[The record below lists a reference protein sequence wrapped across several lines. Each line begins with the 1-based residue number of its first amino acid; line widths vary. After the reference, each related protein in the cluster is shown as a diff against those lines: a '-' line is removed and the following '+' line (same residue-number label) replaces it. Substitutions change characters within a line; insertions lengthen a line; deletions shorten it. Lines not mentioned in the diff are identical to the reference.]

1 MIAFIGASLKALKKK
16 LLGPAITGSYRGL
29 PIHQFNTVRDL
40 PPFTFRMI
48 HAMLR
53 DPTVRLGLAMR
64 AAPLSQVEFAYPQ
77 PGADNKIAWIPG
89 IKADRP
95 EVGMFVEQQLNRIWT
110 FYLHKI
116 LIAQVWGWSSGE
128 ITYRLKGKKVE
139 VDRILQRNAFDV
151 FALQRNGETVGAQ
164 FRRLPEVSGGSADLF
179 FPKCFWHS
187 YFPEDE
193 QPYGVSALIGAY
205 SPWADKWFSGGA
217 LDVRRLFMFK
227 DSYGGMDIAY
237 PPGTTDIDGKGEVP
251 NQNIAR
257 ELAEKYRAGGVTAR
271 PQVFD
276 ENGNK
281 LWDIT
286 RATIPT
292 SPTHILD
299 YPKDLDVE
307 ILRGLEIPDDILTS
321 EGGGAW
327 QGKQVPMQAFFTGLD
342 RWLAQVIQMMCVQI
356 LEPLVLLNFGPEEF
370 EVRTKPLAQQAM
382 EQMKAIAGA
391 TVTGTTGPSPDT
403 VADGIVELPG
413 AGENRRVSLPELT
426 RRARMS
432 TDDQNSAE
440 LLVGQGVV
448 EASHLVRAG
457 REFMDRMASGDN
469 GHAS

>member
-1 MIAFIGASLKALKKK
+1 MITFIGASIKALKRK
-16 LLGPAITGSYRGL
+16 LLGPAVTGSYRGL
-29 PIHQFNTVRDL
+29 PVHQFNTVRDL

-64 AAPLSQVEFAYPQ
+64 AAPLSQAEFAYPQ
-77 PGADNKIAWIPG
+77 RGTGNTITWTPG
-89 IKADRP
+89 IKADNP
-95 EVGMFVEQQLNRIWT
+95 EVAAFVEQQLNRIWT

-116 LIAQVWGWSSGE
+116 LAAQIWGWSSGE
-128 ITYRLKGKKVE
+128 ITYRLKANRVE

-164 FRRLPEVSGGSADLF
+164 FRRLPEVMGGKADLF

-205 SPWADKWFSGGA
+205 SSWADKWFSGGA
-217 LDVRRLFMFK
+217 LDVRRLFMHK
-227 DSYGGMDIAY
+227 DSYGGMDISY
-237 PPGTTDIDGKGEVP
+237 PPGTTNIDGKGEVP
-251 NQNIAR
+251 NLNIAR

-271 PQVFD
+271 PSAFD
-276 ENGNK
+276 ENGNS

-286 RATIPT
+286 RATVPT

-307 ILRGLEIPDDILTS
+307 ILRGLEIPDDVLTS
-321 EGGGAW
+321 EGTGAW

-342 RWLAQVIQMMCVQI
+342 RWLAQVIQVITVQI

-370 EVRTKPLAQQAM
+370 EVKTKPLAQQAM
-382 EQMKAIAGA
+382 EQMKA
-391 TVTGTTGPSPDT
+391 VTETTGPSPD
-403 VADGIVELPG
+403 APAEGIVELPETV
-413 AGENRRVSLPELT
+413 ASRRVSLSELT

-448 EASHLVRAG
+448 EASHLVNAG
-457 REFMDRMASGDN
+457 REFLDRMASGDN